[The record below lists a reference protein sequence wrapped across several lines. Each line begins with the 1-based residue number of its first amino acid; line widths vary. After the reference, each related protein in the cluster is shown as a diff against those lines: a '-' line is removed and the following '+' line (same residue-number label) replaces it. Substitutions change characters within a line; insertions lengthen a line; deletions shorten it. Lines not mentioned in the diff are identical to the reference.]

1 MGGILTSDTK
11 IDSNITDRYNKG
23 IGCANQILSILKE
36 ISFGQYYFEEAL
48 QFRNAKLIN
57 GMLCSI
63 ESIHG
68 LTKSHVEQLEQ
79 CDRFLMRKMFNCVSS
94 TAIEAY
100 YLETNTLPLRFVIIA
115 RRLMFYWDILQK
127 PALELVNQVFKAQT
141 LSPVR
146 NDWCLKVD
154 EDLKY
159 CNIGL
164 SESEISSMKKNK
176 FKTLV
181 TEKIHEVAKLYLI
194 KLKNKHSKSDGLSA
208 DGKVQDYLTSSKL
221 TTEEKQLHLRTRTF
235 ECKAN
240 YSSLYN
246 AELACSICLEED
258 NQGHL
263 LRCGRTTNGVDLKGV
278 QYVVFLV

>member
-1 MGGILTSDTK
+1 M
-11 IDSNITDRYNKG
+11 
-23 IGCANQILSILKE
+23 
-36 ISFGQYYFEEAL
+36 
-48 QFRNAKLIN
+48 
-57 GMLCSI
+57 
-63 ESIHG
+63 
-68 LTKSHVEQLEQ
+68 
-79 CDRFLMRKMFNCVSS
+79 
-94 TAIEAY
+94 
-100 YLETNTLPLRFVIIA
+100 ETNTLPLRFVIIA

-159 CNIGL
+159 CNIEL
-164 SESEISSMKKNK
+164 SEREISSMKKNN

-181 TEKIHEVAKLYLI
+181 TEKILEVAKLYLI

-221 TTEEKQLHLRTRTF
+221 TTEEKQLLFHLRTRTF

-240 YSSLYN
+240 YSNLYN

-263 LRCGRTTNGVDLKGV
+263 LRTTNGVDLKGV
-278 QYVVFLV
+278 QYSDIFGPIEKQVPATKILMKVTKNRKILQRKSSNLGSQVPH